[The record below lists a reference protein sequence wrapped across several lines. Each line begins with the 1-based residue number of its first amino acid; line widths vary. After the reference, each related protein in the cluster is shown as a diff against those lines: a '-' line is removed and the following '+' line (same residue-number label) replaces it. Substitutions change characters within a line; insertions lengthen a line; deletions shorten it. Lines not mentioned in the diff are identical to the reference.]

1 MKNKYEESEAIKWY
15 KGTLIKRKNWFFI
28 HGYFLFK
35 SIKGEAY
42 IQPNIFGFLS
52 YGDIKFFGFI
62 KVNKKYIYKTDPLE
76 VKDFILD
83 CGILFNKHYYF
94 GKFND
99 INIET
104 LSKIE
109 KDDSNI
115 KILNGGE
122 IFYIKEK
129 GIEIKRLKRE
139 IIEEK
144 IPIMTCEMESN
155 KLILYY
161 EYKDEQSNIEIE
173 PFYIQLDKNNIPQPF
188 EEYEL
193 ANCKINFKNYNRTL
207 IFDRRE
213 YIIYLFKN
221 EENKNLQLNKYKTKV
236 LSIYLKDNI
245 LQFLS
250 LKTRIIK
257 YIINEKVED
266 KSNFYYT
273 LKKILEMNLNQCQ
286 IKYYLSEIKD
296 GEIKLNEF
304 NYYEISG
311 CEVTPKNQKMNKL
324 SYKDNTLEKIK
335 TIEDFLNIELTSEI
349 YNFKTKEETICS
361 ACDII

>member
-1 MKNKYEESEAIKWY
+1 M
-15 KGTLIKRKNWFFI
+15 
-28 HGYFLFK
+28 
-35 SIKGEAY
+35 
-42 IQPNIFGFLS
+42 
-52 YGDIKFFGFI
+52 
-62 KVNKKYIYKTDPLE
+62 
-76 VKDFILD
+76 
-83 CGILFNKHYYF
+83 
-94 GKFND
+94 
-99 INIET
+99 
-104 LSKIE
+104 
-109 KDDSNI
+109 
-115 KILNGGE
+115 
-122 IFYIKEK
+122 
-129 GIEIKRLKRE
+129 
-139 IIEEK
+139 
-144 IPIMTCEMESN
+144 
-155 KLILYY
+155 
-161 EYKDEQSNIEIE
+161 QS
-173 PFYIQLDKNNIPQPF
+173 
-188 EEYEL
+188 
-193 ANCKINFKNYNRTL
+193 
-207 IFDRRE
+207 
-213 YIIYLFKN
+213 
-221 EENKNLQLNKYKTKV
+221 NKYKAKV

-335 TIEDFLNIELTSEI
+335 TISDFLNIELTSEI

-361 ACDII
+361 ACNII

>member
-1 MKNKYEESEAIKWY
+1 
-15 KGTLIKRKNWFFI
+15 
-28 HGYFLFK
+28 
-35 SIKGEAY
+35 
-42 IQPNIFGFLS
+42 
-52 YGDIKFFGFI
+52 
-62 KVNKKYIYKTDPLE
+62 
-76 VKDFILD
+76 
-83 CGILFNKHYYF
+83 
-94 GKFND
+94 
-99 INIET
+99 
-104 LSKIE
+104 
-109 KDDSNI
+109 
-115 KILNGGE
+115 LNGGE
-122 IFYIKEK
+122 IFILKEGNNIEVKIIKPE
-129 GIEIKRLKRE
+129 EIQE
-139 IIEEK
+139 IPPK
-144 IPIMTCEMESN
+144 MTCELEPN
-155 KLILYY
+155 KLSIYY
-161 EYKDEQSNIEIE
+161 EYKDEVSRFEIE
-173 PFYIQLDKNNIPQPF
+173 PFYFQKDENNNRQPF

-193 ANCKINFKNYNRTL
+193 VNCKINFTNYNRTL

-286 IKYYLSEIKD
+286 IKYCLSEIKD

-335 TIEDFLNIELTSEI
+335 TISDFLNIELTSEI